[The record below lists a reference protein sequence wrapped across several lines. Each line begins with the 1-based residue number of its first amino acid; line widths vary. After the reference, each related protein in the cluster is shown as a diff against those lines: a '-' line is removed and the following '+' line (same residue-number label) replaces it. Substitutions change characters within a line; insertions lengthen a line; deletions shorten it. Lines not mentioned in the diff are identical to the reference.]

1 MAKKSST
8 GKGHRA
14 RPAAPKPRVLLVGA
28 SGTLG
33 SAVHAELAQRHDV
46 IAASRSSGTH
56 RVDITDSASIAQL
69 LKKLGALDAIVCTA
83 GTVHFGALA
92 TMTEALYAIGL
103 RDKLMGQVNLAL
115 LGQEHLRDGGSIT
128 LVTGILAEQ
137 PIRAGSS
144 ASMVNGALEAF
155 VRAAA
160 IELPRGL
167 RINAVSPNVFAESM
181 PGYGPF
187 FRGFEAIPVARAAL
201 AFSRS
206 VEGAQTGQVYRVF

>member
-1 MAKKSST
+1 MPRKPSSSR
-8 GKGHRA
+8 H
-14 RPAAPKPRVLLVGA
+14 PEPKVLLVGA

-33 SAVHAELAQRHDV
+33 RAVHKELAQRHTV
-46 IAASRSSGTH
+46 LSASRSGKLK
-56 RVDITDSASIAQL
+56 VDITDGASIRRLFEQVG
-69 LKKLGALDAIVCTA
+69 KIDALVCTA
-83 GTVHFGALA
+83 GHVHFGALA
-92 TMTEALYAIGL
+92 DMTEELFAIGL

-115 LGQEHLRDGGSIT
+115 IGRDYLNDGGSIT
-128 LVTGILAEQ
+128 LISGILSEQ

-160 IELPRGL
+160 IELPRAL

-181 PGYGPF
+181 PGYAPF

-206 VEGAQTGQVYRVF
+206 VEGAQTGQVYRVY

>member
-1 MAKKSST
+1 MAKKI
-8 GKGHRA
+8 
-14 RPAAPKPRVLLVGA
+14 AASKPRVLLVGA

-33 SAVHAELAQRHDV
+33 RAVQAELQLRHEV
-46 IAASRSSGTH
+46 IAASRKSGEH
-56 RVDITDSASIAQL
+56 RVDITDSASIAKL
-69 LKKLGALDAIVCTA
+69 LKKLGQLDAIVCTA
-83 GTVHFGALA
+83 GAVHFGPLES
-92 TMTEALYAIGL
+92 MTDALYSIGL

-115 LGQEHLRDGGSIT
+115 LGREYLRDGGSIT
-128 LVTGILAEQ
+128 LITGILAEQ

-144 ASMVNGALEAF
+144 ASMVNGALESF
-155 VRAAA
+155 VRSAA

-181 PGYGPF
+181 PGYAPF

-206 VEGAQTGQVYRVF
+206 VEGAQTGQVYRVY

>member
-1 MAKKSST
+1 MEKNVATSL
-8 GKGHRA
+8 
-14 RPAAPKPRVLLVGA
+14 PRVLVVGA

-33 SAVHAELAQRHDV
+33 RAVVAELAQRHEV

-56 RVDITDSASIAQL
+56 RVDITDRASIAKL
-69 LKKLGALDAIVCTA
+69 LDEIGMLDAIVCAA
-83 GTVHFGALA
+83 GAVHFGPLEA
-92 TMTEALYAIGL
+92 MTDELYAIGL

-115 LGQEHLRDGGSIT
+115 LGREHLRDGGSIT
-128 LVTGILAEQ
+128 LITGILAEQ

-144 ASMVNGALEAF
+144 ASMVNGALESF

-181 PGYGPF
+181 PGYAPF

-206 VEGAQTGQVYRVF
+206 VEGAQTGQVYRVY